1 MDEEVAQALATS
13 GVIARRDRPDLAIRL
28 SRLCRAGALTAVL
41 PGVYAAT
48 ETANDWRIRIAAACR
63 FDPSAAITGDA
74 AAALTYWP
82 ELTPSLVQ
90 VAGRRSMVRR
100 PGFDFQQR
108 IVPGA
113 LVIERNRLR
122 LATPELT
129 ALDQV
134 AERGGDGID
143 RALRSR
149 MTTLAKLHEALA
161 LTPSRRG
168 NRERQAMLLDSRDE
182 PWSAAE
188 RLAHRILREA
198 GVTGWSTNVPIW
210 CGGNLYYL
218 DIDFRRTAVAIEIDG
233 RMHHGPAQFENDRR
247 RGNDLLLVGKRMLHY
262 TWRMLVDEPRMV
274 VQTTLRALDS

>member
-48 ETANDWRIRIAAACR
+48 ATANDWRIRIAAACR

-82 ELTPSLVQ
+82 ELIPSLVQ
-90 VAGRRSMVRR
+90 VAGRRSVVCR

-122 LATPELT
+122 LAAPELT

-134 AERGGDGID
+134 AERGRDGID

-149 MTTLAKLHEALA
+149 MTTLAKLHEVLA

-168 NRERQAMLLDSRDE
+168 NRDRRAMLLDYRDE

-218 DIDFRRTAVAIEIDG
+218 DAPMQKVAGHSLQPE
-233 RMHHGPAQFENDRR
+233 HRR
-247 RGNDLLLVGKRMLHY
+247 RSRPAGMH
-262 TWRMLVDEPRMV
+262 
-274 VQTTLRALDS
+274 